1 MEENTSYESEI
12 YIFLVSYLL
21 LDRTVKKFVN
31 DNFH

>member
-21 LDRTVKKFVN
+21 LDRTVKVN